1 MDIKKLE
8 QNENA
13 VENLCSAID
22 LDGDETAR
30 EKLLQLQAAN
40 WFLFLITGEQDLATR
55 IVKKFGYL
63 YFSFD

>member
-8 QNENA
+8 QQENA
-13 VENLCSAID
+13 VENLLSAID
-22 LDGDETAR
+22 LDEDETAR
-30 EKLLQLQAAN
+30 EKLMQMQAAN

>member
-22 LDGDETAR
+22 LDGDDTAQ